1 MPEQPSPSLPS
12 IRSQI
17 ALLVL
22 ACALPTVI
30 GFAALVNQLY
40 GREHAA
46 LREDTLEVAR
56 TVAAA
61 IDRDLAQS
69 ASAAQ
74 ALATSP
80 SLQSGD
86 LASFRTQAARLLA
99 PQFPGSRFLL
109 SDGNGVLLPAPDET
123 VAGAF
128 GARRNEAR
136 LRPLLTVTDAPDTGA
151 PPQPAVSVVYDHEQA
166 LLAVDVPVRYN
177 GKTRYALTVL
187 LKPDR
192 LARSLVGEH
201 VTSRHSVALY
211 NRDGV
216 LVAHYGAGGNV
227 VGQQAPPE
235 LRVPL
240 GLAHET
246 LLDTRLADGT
256 PVYLGLNRAPAS
268 GLAVAVAAPQAL
280 ADERLLQ
287 TVGTV
292 SVVLALLLAIGFTL
306 AWIVGGRISRSVR
319 ALLAPAQALASGAP
333 FTLER
338 MSFSEAQAVGQAMRS
353 LETDLQRHR
362 TELAALVTERTAQL
376 EQERAQLESLY
387 ATAPVGLSYVDPQ
400 LRVLRINDYLAA
412 YNARPV
418 AAHLGQPIAS
428 MITDPGVRR
437 SVLHDY
443 GTVLQTGK
451 PLVGIERSGIS
462 AAAPGRTSHWIVS
475 YYPQF
480 DAGGA
485 LAGITSVLLD
495 ISELKRAEAAL
506 HQSRQLF
513 QSVVEHMPATIFVK
527 RASDLRYEMFNRYGE
542 TLLGLQRAD
551 VLGKTDYD
559 ILPPAQAEAFGADDR
574 RVLASGQVSEVEQE
588 LLTADGGPPHFL
600 TTRKVALRDEHGQ
613 VTHLLGIALD
623 ITERRQAEAVL
634 HSTAER
640 LAQSEQF
647 LRAVTDNLPGMVA
660 YWDANLQCRFA
671 NRYFLEWHSREAGQ
685 IIGAR
690 MTEVLDS
697 DRYARCAPHVAGAL
711 AGMAQ
716 GFESRLAWPSGAI
729 SYTWVNF
736 IPDHDEHDQVRGF
749 FVLESDVTELKET
762 ELHLQQLNEELR
774 LARDKAEAASRAKSE
789 FVANMSHEIRTPMNA
804 IIGLARLLQDAPLA
818 QRERS
823 YLDKIQLAT
832 QSLLSLVND
841 VLDISRIESGQLVLE
856 AVRFQFE
863 HVLNSVSVMAAAS
876 AWDKGV
882 ELVYDIDARVP
893 RELVGDAMRLQ
904 QLLLNLVSNAI
915 KFTPHG
921 EVQLS
926 VALLASTDDA
936 VTLELLVRDTGIG
949 ITAEQQRHIFDAFS
963 QGDSSTSR
971 KYGGA
976 GLGLAICRRIVQ
988 LKGGTLTVDSAPG
1001 QGAAFRAVCS
1011 LRRAEPRD
1019 DGCLPD
1025 SEALRGLR
1033 LLVADDNASV
1043 RAALRHACDAF
1054 GWDVSCVDSSAAA
1067 LTLLASPVHTTPA
1080 PPGAPA
1086 KPVDLLTPGTPY
1098 DLLLLDYDSLGAGD
1112 GGLLVQARAAG
1123 VALPPVLL
1131 MAPEHQSANLAHEC
1145 AELGAA
1151 GVLAKAATPARL
1163 LAAVRAARQP
1173 AAPAPALPS
1182 HALRDRLTGMRLLLV
1197 EDNPIN
1203 QEVAQY
1209 LLTHAGAQVTLAG
1222 NGEQALELL
1231 QQAPERYDAVLMDIQ
1246 MPVMNG
1252 YDASAAARRL
1262 GLRLPIIA
1270 MTANV
1275 MEEDLRRAADAGMD
1289 AHVAKPI
1296 DIEQLLGTLTRLAPG
1311 AIRHGDGAA
1320 HGHAP
1325 ASGAGAGT
1333 GAAGAG
1339 AAGATG
1345 AAATAMDA
1353 PPALPALPGIDLD
1366 AALPRMG
1373 GDFDALVQLLRRF
1386 VQSQGGSVA
1395 EVRQL
1400 LASGQR
1406 QLAGQALHRLR
1417 GVAAN
1422 LGASDVAQC
1431 TAQVEAAL
1439 LEGHPEQV
1447 EPLLTALQAAL
1458 SKVADGAAL
1467 LPASAATA
1475 TGPREIDDSSA
1486 STFIATLVQLQD
1498 LLQNNNLK
1506 ALSLF
1511 QSLRPRLEAVDGTA
1525 TTALAEA
1532 VETLQFRTA
1541 GQLVHTMLQ
1550 QKEIA

>member
-1 MPEQPSPSLPS
+1 LPDQASPSLPS

-30 GFAALVNQLY
+30 SFAALVGQLY

-46 LREDTLEVAR
+46 LRDDTRQVAR
-56 TVAAA
+56 AVAAA

-86 LASFRTQAARLLA
+86 LTSFREQAASLLV

-109 SDGNGVLLPAPDET
+109 SDNHGELLPAPDDT
-123 VAGAF
+123 VASTF
-128 GARRNEAR
+128 GARRNTAR
-136 LRPLLTVTDAPDTGA
+136 LRPLLANDAPPHPT
-151 PPQPAVSVVYDHEQA
+151 VSVVYDHDAA

-192 LARSLVGEH
+192 LARTLLDEH

-216 LVAHYGAGGNV
+216 LVAHYGSGGLV
-227 VGQQAPPE
+227 VGQIAPAA
-235 LRVPL
+235 LRVQL
-240 GLAHET
+240 GLGQES
-246 LLDTRLADGT
+246 LLDTKAADGT
-256 PVYLGLNRAPAS
+256 PIYLGLNRAPAS

-280 ADERLLQ
+280 AVDKLLQ
-287 TVGTV
+287 TVATV
-292 SVVLALLLAIGFTL
+292 SLALALLLAAGFTL
-306 AWIVGGRISRSVR
+306 AWVVGGRISRSVR
-319 ALLAPAQALASGAP
+319 ALLQPAQALASGAP

-338 MSFSEAQAVGQAMRS
+338 MTFSEAQAVGLAMRS
-353 LETDLQRHR
+353 LEADLQRHR
-362 TELAALVTERTAQL
+362 NELSALVAERTDQL
-376 EQERAQLESLY
+376 ERERAQLETLY
-387 ATAPVGLSYVDPQ
+387 ATAPVGLSYVDPE
-400 LRVLRINDYLAA
+400 LRVVRINDYLAA

-418 AAHLGQPIAS
+418 AAHLGQPLAA
-428 MITDPGVRR
+428 MITNPEIRR

-451 PLVGIERSGIS
+451 PLVGIERSGVS
-462 AAAPGRTSHWIVS
+462 AAAPGRTSYWIVS

-480 DAGGA
+480 DADGA
-485 LAGITSVLLD
+485 IAGITSLLLD
-495 ISELKRAEAAL
+495 ISELKRTEAAL
-506 HQSRQLF
+506 RQSRQMF

-527 RASDLRYEMFNRYGE
+527 RAADLRYEMFNRYGE
-542 TLLGLQRAD
+542 ALLGLQRTE

-559 ILPPAQAEAFGADDR
+559 IMPPAQAEAFSADDR
-574 RVLASGQVSEVEQE
+574 RALASGQVSEVEQE
-588 LLTADGGPPHFL
+588 LLTADGGPPHYL
-600 TTRKVALRDEHGQ
+600 TTRKVALRDEGGH

-623 ITERRQAEAVL
+623 ITERRRAEAVL
-634 HSTAER
+634 HSTADR

-671 NRYFLEWHSREAGQ
+671 NRYFLEWHSRDAGQ

-697 DRYARCAPHVAGAL
+697 ARYALCAPHVAGAL
-711 AGMAQ
+711 AGQAQ

-736 IPDHDEHDQVRGF
+736 IPDHDPQHGVRGF

-762 ELHLQQLNEELR
+762 ELHLQRLNDELR

-832 QSLLSLVND
+832 QSLLALVND

-856 AVRFQFE
+856 TVRFQFE
-863 HVLNSVSVMAAAS
+863 HVLNSVSVMVAAS

-882 ELVYDIDARVP
+882 ELVYAVDPRVP

-904 QLLLNLVSNAI
+904 QLLLNLIGNAI
-915 KFTPHG
+915 KFTPQG
-921 EVQLS
+921 EVVLS
-926 VALLASTDDA
+926 VGLLASTAHD
-936 VTLELLVRDTGIG
+936 VTLDIAVRDTGIG
-949 ITAEQQRHIFDAFS
+949 ITPQQQEHIFDAFS

-988 LKGGTLTVDSAPG
+988 LKGGTLSVDSAPG
-1001 QGAAFRAVCS
+1001 QGATFRAVCTVG
-1011 LRRAEPRD
+1011 RADPD
-1019 DGCLPD
+1019 DQGFLPD
-1025 SEALRGLR
+1025 SDALRGLR
-1033 LLVADDNASV
+1033 LLVADDNPSV
-1043 RAALRHACDAF
+1043 RAALQHACTTF
-1054 GWDVSCVDSSAAA
+1054 GWDAVCVATVPAA
-1067 LTLLASPVHTTPA
+1067 LAALAGAPPA
-1080 PPGAPA
+1080 PF
-1086 KPVDLLTPGTPY
+1086 
-1098 DLLLLDYDSLGAGD
+1098 DLLLLDYDSLGSGSD
-1112 GGLLVQARAAG
+1112 GLLCQARTIAG
-1123 VALPPVLL
+1123 LALPPVLL
-1131 MAPEHQSANLAHEC
+1131 MVPEHSSANLAHEC
-1145 AELGAA
+1145 AALGAA
-1151 GVLAKAATPARL
+1151 GVLSKPATPARL
-1163 LAAVRAARQP
+1163 LAAVRQLRQP
-1173 AAPAPALPS
+1173 ATELTTLPS
-1182 HALRDRLTGMRLLLV
+1182 QALQGRLAGMRLLLV

-1275 MEEDLRRAADAGMD
+1275 MEDDLRRAADAGMD

-1296 DIEQLLGTLTRLAPG
+1296 DIEQLLGTLIRLAPHAVASQG
-1311 AIRHGDGAA
+1311 AGPQAA
-1320 HGHAP
+1320 AAP
-1325 ASGAGAGT
+1325 AAGL
-1333 GAAGAG
+1333 
-1339 AAGATG
+1339 
-1345 AAATAMDA
+1345 A
-1353 PPALPALPGIDLD
+1353 PPMPPMPPDLPDLPGIDL
-1366 AALPRMG
+1366 ATALPRMG
-1373 GDFDALVQLLRRF
+1373 GDFGALAGLLRRF
-1386 VQSQGGSVA
+1386 IQSQGDAVA
-1395 EVRQL
+1395 EVREL
-1400 LASGQR
+1400 LA
-1406 QLAGQALHRLR
+1406 AGLQQQASQALHRLR

-1422 LGASDVAQC
+1422 LGAAEVAQL
-1431 TAQVEAAL
+1431 TAQAEAAL
-1439 LEGHPEQV
+1439 LEGRPEQLQH
-1447 EPLLTALQAAL
+1447 LLAAL
-1458 SKVADGAAL
+1458 HDALATVAAGAGK
-1467 LPASAATA
+1467 LPAAKAGQPVHAFDDASAT
-1475 TGPREIDDSSA
+1475 TLM
-1486 STFIATLVQLQD
+1486 ATLAQLQD

-1506 ALSLF
+1506 ALALF
-1511 QSLRPRLEAVDGTA
+1511 QTLRPRLEAVDAAAAA
-1525 TTALAEA
+1525 TLAEA
-1532 VETLQFRTA
+1532 VETLQFRA
-1541 GQLVHTMLQ
+1541 AEQLVHTLLQ
-1550 QKEIA
+1550 QKDIA

>member
-1 MPEQPSPSLPS
+1 MPEQSSSSLPS

-30 GFAALVNQLY
+30 GFAGLVNELY

-46 LREDTLEVAR
+46 LREDTLQLAR

-86 LASFRTQAARLLA
+86 LASFRGQAASLLV
-99 PQFPGSRFLL
+99 PQFPGFRFLL
-109 SDGNGVLLPAPDET
+109 SDSGGALLPAPDET
-123 VAGAF
+123 VASAF

-136 LRPLLTVTDAPDTGA
+136 LRALLAEPANDSA
-151 PPQPAVSVVYDHEQA
+151 PPQPTVSVVYDHDQA

-192 LARSLVGEH
+192 LARTLLDEH

-216 LVAHYGAGGNV
+216 LVAHYGSGGNV
-227 VGQQAPPE
+227 VGQVAPPE
-235 LRVPL
+235 LRVQL
-240 GLAHET
+240 GLGHES
-246 LLDTRLADGT
+246 LVDTKAADGT
-256 PVYLGLNRAPAS
+256 PIYLGLNRAPAS
-268 GLAVAVAAPQAL
+268 GLAVAVAAPRAL
-280 ADERLLQ
+280 ADDRLLQ
-287 TVGTV
+287 TVSTV
-292 SVVLALLLAIGFTL
+292 SLALALLLMLGFTL
-306 AWIVGGRISRSVR
+306 AWVVGGRISRSVR

-333 FTLER
+333 FTLAA
-338 MSFSEAQAVGQAMRS
+338 MTFSEAQAVGNALRS
-353 LETDLQRHR
+353 LEGDLQRHR
-362 TELAALVTERTAQL
+362 TELAALVAERTAQL
-376 EQERAQLESLY
+376 ERERAQLETLY
-387 ATAPVGLSYVDPQ
+387 ATAPVGLSYVDPE

-418 AAHLGQPIAS
+418 AAHLGQPIIA
-428 MITDPGVRR
+428 MITDPEVRR

-451 PLVGIERSGIS
+451 PLVGIERTGPS
-462 AAAPGRTSHWIVS
+462 AAAPGRTSYWIVS

-480 DAGGA
+480 DADGA
-485 LAGITSVLLD
+485 IAGITSLLLD
-495 ISELKRAEAAL
+495 ISEQKRTEAAL
-506 HQSRQLF
+506 RQSRQLF
-513 QSVVEHMPATIFVK
+513 QSVLEHMPATIFLK
-527 RASDLRYEMFNRYGE
+527 RAADLRYEMFNRYGE
-542 TLLGLQRAD
+542 ALLGLQRAD

-559 ILPPAQAEAFGADDR
+559 IMPAAQAEAFGADDR

-588 LLTADGGPPHFL
+588 LVTAAGGAPHYL
-600 TTRKVALRDEHGQ
+600 TTRKVALRDESGH

-623 ITERRQAEAVL
+623 VTERRQAESVL

-671 NRYFLEWHSREAGQ
+671 NRYFLEWHSRQAGQ

-697 DRYARCAPHVAGAL
+697 ARYALCAPHVAGAL
-711 AGMAQ
+711 AGAAQ
-716 GFESRLAWPSGAI
+716 GFESRLAWPSGAT

-736 IPDHDEHDQVRGF
+736 IPDLDEQHGVRGF

-762 ELHLQQLNEELR
+762 ELHLQRLNDELR
-774 LARDKAEAASRAKSE
+774 QARDKAEAASRAKSE

-856 AVRFQFE
+856 HVRFQFE
-863 HVLNSVSVMAAAS
+863 HVLNSVSVMVAAS
-876 AWDKGV
+876 AWDKQV
-882 ELVYDIDARVP
+882 ELVFDIDARVP
-893 RELVGDAMRLQ
+893 RELLGDAMRLQ
-904 QLLLNLVSNAI
+904 QLLLNLISNAI
-915 KFTPHG
+915 KFTPRG
-921 EVQLS
+921 EVRLS
-926 VALLASTDDA
+926 VALAASTA
-936 VTLELLVRDTGIG
+936 AEVTLAIEVRDTGIG
-949 ITAEQQRHIFDAFS
+949 ISPEQQEHIFDAFS

-988 LKGGTLTVDSAPG
+988 LKGGTLTVDSTPG
-1001 QGAAFRAVCS
+1001 QGATFRAICAFK
-1011 LRRAEPRD
+1011 RADPQD
-1019 DGCLPD
+1019 QGWLPD
-1025 SEALRGLR
+1025 HDALRGLR

-1043 RAALRHACDAF
+1043 RDALRQACASF
-1054 GWDVSCVDSSAAA
+1054 GWDAVCVDSAAA
-1067 LTLLASPVHTTPA
+1067 TLAALGGD
-1080 PPGAPA
+1080 GAAADGPDA
-1086 KPVDLLTPGTPY
+1086 RF
-1098 DLLLLDYDSLGAGD
+1098 DLLLLDYDTLGAGD
-1112 GGLLVQARAAG
+1112 DG
-1123 VALPPVLL
+1123 VLRHADGATGIALPPVLL
-1131 MAPEHQSANLAHEC
+1131 MAPEHDSASLAHEC
-1145 AELGAA
+1145 ATLGAA
-1151 GVLAKAATPARL
+1151 GVLAKPATPARL
-1163 LAAVRAARQP
+1163 LAAVRAVRQPSAP
-1173 AAPAPALPS
+1173 AAPPPS
-1182 HALRDRLTGMRLLLV
+1182 HALRDRLAGMRLLLV

-1209 LLTHAGAQVTLAG
+1209 LLTHAGAQVTLAC

-1252 YDASAAARRL
+1252 YEASAAARGL

-1296 DIEQLLGTLTRLAPG
+1296 DIEQLLGTLIRLAPH
-1311 AIRHGDGAA
+1311 AIQRHNHAA
-1320 HGHAP
+1320 GGLAL
-1325 ASGAGAGT
+1325 ANQDSVAGT
-1333 GAAGAG
+1333 AS
-1339 AAGATG
+1339 
-1345 AAATAMDA
+1345 A
-1353 PPALPALPGIDLD
+1353 PPHPSELPGIDL
-1366 AALPRMG
+1366 ATALPRMG
-1373 GDFDALVQLLRRF
+1373 GNFDALAKLLRRF
-1386 VQSQGGSVA
+1386 VQSQGESVS

-1400 LASGQR
+1400 LAAGQR
-1406 QLAGQALHRLR
+1406 QQAGQTLHRLR

-1422 LGASDVAQC
+1422 LGASEVAQR
-1431 TAQVEAAL
+1431 TSQAEAAL
-1439 LEGHPEQV
+1439 LEGHPEQL
-1447 EPLLTALQAAL
+1447 ERLLAALQAAL
-1458 SKVADGAAL
+1458 DTVAASASR
-1467 LPASAATA
+1467 LPAAGEGSAAPDLDDNSA
-1475 TGPREIDDSSA
+1475 T
-1486 STFIATLVQLQD
+1486 TLIATLVQLQD

-1506 ALSLF
+1506 ALALF

-1525 TTALAEA
+1525 AAALAEA
-1532 VETLQFRTA
+1532 VETLQFKAA
-1541 GQLVHTMLQ
+1541 GQLVHKLLQ
-1550 QKEIA
+1550 HKEFA

>member
-1 MPEQPSPSLPS
+1 MPEQTSPSLPS

-22 ACALPTVI
+22 ACALPTVF
-30 GFAALVNQLY
+30 GFAALVHQLY

-69 ASAAQ
+69 ASAAL

-86 LASFRTQAARLLA
+86 LAGFRAQAARLLA

-109 SDGNGVLLPAPDET
+109 SDSRGELLPAPDDT

-128 GARRNEAR
+128 GARRNAAR
-136 LRPLLTVTDAPDTGA
+136 LRALLADGPDTGA

-177 GKTRYALTVL
+177 GRTRYALTVL

-192 LARSLVGEH
+192 LARTLLDEH
-201 VTSRHSVALY
+201 VSSRHGVALY
-211 NRDGV
+211 NREGV
-216 LVAHYGAGGNV
+216 LVAHYGDGGNV
-227 VGQQAPPE
+227 AGQQAPPA

-240 GLAHET
+240 GLAHAT
-246 LLDTRLADGT
+246 LLDTRAADGT
-256 PVYLGLNRAPAS
+256 PIYLGLNRAPAS
-268 GLAVAVAAPQAL
+268 GLAVAVAVPQAL
-280 ADERLLQ
+280 ANERLLQ
-287 TVGTV
+287 TVRTV

-333 FTLER
+333 FTLEP
-338 MSFSEAQAVGQAMRS
+338 MSFSEAQAVGQALRS
-353 LETDLQRHR
+353 LDLDLQRHR
-362 TELAALVTERTAQL
+362 TELAALVAERTAQL

-387 ATAPVGLSYVDPQ
+387 ATAPVGLSYVDPE
-400 LRVLRINDYLAA
+400 LRVVRINDYLAA

-418 AAHLGQPIAS
+418 SAHLGQPIAA

-437 SVLHDY
+437 SMLHDY

-451 PLVGIERSGIS
+451 PLVGIERAGVS
-462 AAAPGRTSHWIVS
+462 AAAPGRTSYWIVS

-485 LAGITSVLLD
+485 IAGITSVLLD

-506 HQSRQLF
+506 RQSRQLF

-588 LLTADGGPPHFL
+588 LVTADGGPPHFL
-600 TTRKVALRDEHGQ
+600 TTRKVALRDEHGH
-613 VTHLLGIALD
+613 VSHLLGIALD
-623 ITERRQAEAVL
+623 ITARRQAEAVL

-697 DRYARCAPHVAGAL
+697 ARYALCAPHVAGAL

-863 HVLNSVSVMAAAS
+863 HVLDSVSVMAAAS

-915 KFTPHG
+915 KFTPQG
-921 EVQLS
+921 EVRLS
-926 VALLASTDDA
+926 VALVASTDDE
-936 VTLELLVRDTGIG
+936 VTLEYVVRDTGIG
-949 ITAEQQRHIFDAFS
+949 ITAEQQHHIFDAFS

-988 LKGGTLTVDSAPG
+988 LKGGTLTVDSTPG
-1001 QGAAFRAVCS
+1001 QGAAFRAVCAFK
-1011 LRRAEPRD
+1011 RADRRD
-1019 DGCLPD
+1019 DGCQPD
-1025 SEALRGLR
+1025 DALRGLR

-1043 RAALRHACDAF
+1043 REALERACAAF
-1054 GWDVSCVDSSAAA
+1054 GWEVSCVDSGAAA
-1067 LTLLASPVHTTPA
+1067 FALLATMDVA
-1080 PPGAPA
+1080 APA
-1086 KPVDLLTPGTPY
+1086 APSDLLAGAGHNPAAPRF
-1098 DLLLLDYDSLGAGD
+1098 DLLLLDYDAPGGGD
-1112 GGLLVQARAAG
+1112 GGPLVQARAAG
-1123 VALPPVLL
+1123 GAALPPVLL
-1131 MAPEHQSANLAHEC
+1131 MAPEHHSADLAHQC
-1145 AELGAA
+1145 AALGAA
-1151 GVLAKAATPARL
+1151 GVLAKPVTPARL

-1173 AAPAPALPS
+1173 ATPAPVPPS
-1182 HALRDRLTGMRLLLV
+1182 HAVRDRLTGMRLLLV

-1296 DIEQLLGTLTRLAPG
+1296 DIEQLLGTLIRLAP
-1311 AIRHGDGAA
+1311 AALRHGAGAA
-1320 HGHAP
+1320 HGQAP
-1325 ASGAGAGT
+1325 AGGPGTGSGTGAGAGT
-1333 GAAGAG
+1333 GAA
-1339 AAGATG
+1339 AAPASP
-1345 AAATAMDA
+1345 A
-1353 PPALPALPGIDLD
+1353 PAPAALPALPGIDLA

-1373 GDFDALVQLLRRF
+1373 GDVDALAQLLRRF
-1386 VQSQGGSVA
+1386 VQSQGDSVA

-1400 LASGQR
+1400 LAAGQR
-1406 QLAGQALHRLR
+1406 QQAGQALHRLR

-1422 LGASDVAQC
+1422 LGASEVAQHA
-1431 TAQVEAAL
+1431 AQVEAAL
-1439 LEGHPEQV
+1439 LEGHAA
-1447 EPLLTALQAAL
+1447 PLESLLAALQAAL
-1458 SKVADGAAL
+1458 ATVADSAGR
-1467 LPASAATA
+1467 LPATQASPGPRNTDGSDAATLH
-1475 TGPREIDDSSA
+1475 
-1486 STFIATLVQLQD
+1486 ATLVQLQD

-1506 ALSLF
+1506 ALALF
-1511 QSLRPRLEAVDGTA
+1511 QSLRPRLETVDGAATA
-1525 TTALAEA
+1525 ALAEA
-1532 VETLQFRTA
+1532 VETLQFRAA
-1541 GQLVHTMLQ
+1541 GQLVHNLLQ
-1550 QKEIA
+1550 KKEIA

>member
-1 MPEQPSPSLPS
+1 LPDQASPSLPS

-30 GFAALVNQLY
+30 SFAALVGQLY

-46 LREDTLEVAR
+46 LRDETRQLAR

-80 SLQSGD
+80 SLESGD
-86 LASFRTQAARLLA
+86 LTSFREQAASLLV

-109 SDGNGVLLPAPDET
+109 SDNRGELLPAPDET
-123 VAGAF
+123 VASAF
-128 GARRNEAR
+128 GARRNAAR
-136 LRPLLTVTDAPDTGA
+136 LRALLADDAPPRPT
-151 PPQPAVSVVYDHEQA
+151 VSVVYDHDTA

-192 LARSLVGEH
+192 LARTLLDEQ
-201 VTSRHSVALY
+201 VTSSHGVTLY

-216 LVAHYGAGGNV
+216 LVAHYGSGGNV
-227 VGQQAPPE
+227 VGQLAPAA
-235 LRVPL
+235 LRVEL
-240 GLAHET
+240 GLGHEA
-246 LLDTRLADGT
+246 LLDTTAADGT
-256 PVYLGLNRAPAS
+256 PIYLGLNRAPAS
-268 GLAVAVAAPQAL
+268 GVAVAVAAPRVL
-280 ADERLLQ
+280 ADDKLLA
-287 TVGTV
+287 TV
-292 SVVLALLLAIGFTL
+292 STVSLALALLLAAGFTL
-306 AWIVGGRISRSVR
+306 AWVVGGRISRTVR
-319 ALLAPAQALASGAP
+319 ALLKPAQALASGAP

-338 MSFSEAQAVGQAMRS
+338 MTFSEAQAVALALRS
-353 LETDLQRHR
+353 LEADLQRHR
-362 TELAALVTERTAQL
+362 NELSALVAERTAQL
-376 EQERAQLESLY
+376 ERERAQLETLY
-387 ATAPVGLSYVDPQ
+387 ATAPVGLSYVDPE
-400 LRVLRINDYLAA
+400 LRVVRINDYLAA

-418 AAHLGQPIAS
+418 AAHLGQPLAS
-428 MITDPGVRR
+428 MIGDPQVRR

-451 PLVGIERSGIS
+451 PLVGIERSGVS
-462 AAAPGRTSHWIVS
+462 AAAPGRTSYWIVS

-480 DAGGA
+480 DADGA
-485 LAGITSVLLD
+485 IAGITSLLLD
-495 ISELKRAEAAL
+495 ISELKRTEAAL
-506 HQSRQLF
+506 RQSRQLF
-513 QSVVEHMPATIFVK
+513 QSVLEYMPATIFVK
-527 RASDLRYEMFNRYGE
+527 RAADLRYEMFNRYGE
-542 TLLGLQRAD
+542 ALLGLQRAD

-559 ILPPAQAEAFGADDR
+559 IMPPAQAEAFGADDR
-574 RVLASGQVSEVEQE
+574 RALASGQVSEVEQE
-588 LLTADGGPPHFL
+588 LVTADGGPPHYL
-600 TTRKVALRDEHGQ
+600 TTRKVALRDEGGH

-647 LRAVTDNLPGMVA
+647 LRAITDNLPGMVA

-671 NRYFLEWHSREAGQ
+671 NRYFLEWHSRDAGQ
-685 IIGAR
+685 IVGAR

-697 DRYARCAPHVAGAL
+697 ARYALCAPHVAGAL
-711 AGMAQ
+711 GGRPQ
-716 GFESRLAWPSGAI
+716 GFESRLAWPSGAL

-736 IPDHDEHDQVRGF
+736 IPDYDPQHGVRGF

-762 ELHLQQLNEELR
+762 ELHLQQLNEQLR
-774 LARDKAEAASRAKSE
+774 LARDKAEAASRAKSA

-832 QSLLSLVND
+832 QSLLALVND

-856 AVRFQFE
+856 SVRFPFE
-863 HVLNSVSVMAAAS
+863 HVLNSVSVMVAAS

-882 ELVYDIDARVP
+882 ELVYAIDPRVP
-893 RELVGDAMRLQ
+893 RELVGDPMRLQ

-915 KFTPHG
+915 KFTPQG
-921 EVQLS
+921 EVVLA
-926 VALLASTDDA
+926 VGLLADTPA
-936 VTLELLVRDTGIG
+936 GVTLDIVVRDTGIG
-949 ITAEQQRHIFDAFS
+949 ITPEQQAHIFDAFS

-988 LKGGTLTVDSAPG
+988 LKGGTLTVESRPG
-1001 QGAAFRAVCS
+1001 QGAAFRAVCPIM
-1011 LRRAEPRD
+1011 RADPD
-1019 DGCLPD
+1019 DHGIVPGSD
-1025 SEALRGLR
+1025 AVRALR
-1033 LLVADDNASV
+1033 LLVADDNATV
-1043 RAALRHACDAF
+1043 RDALRHACDSF
-1054 GWDVSCVDSSAAA
+1054 GWQAVCVATVPAA
-1067 LTLLASPVHTTPA
+1067 LAALAGGGPSA
-1080 PPGAPA
+1080 PF
-1086 KPVDLLTPGTPY
+1086 
-1098 DLLLLDYDSLGAGD
+1098 DLLLLDYDSLGAGND
-1112 GGLLVQARAAG
+1112 GLLCQARAIAG
-1123 VALPPVLL
+1123 PALPPVLL
-1131 MAPEHQSANLAHEC
+1131 MVPEHDSANLTHDC
-1145 AELGAA
+1145 AALGAA
-1151 GVLAKAATPARL
+1151 GVLSKPATPARL
-1163 LAAVRAARQP
+1163 LAAVTALRQP
-1173 AAPAPALPS
+1173 ATPLAALPS
-1182 HALRDRLTGMRLLLV
+1182 HALHGRLAGMRLLLV

-1275 MEEDLRRAADAGMD
+1275 MEDDLRRAAEAGMD

-1296 DIEQLLGTLTRLAPG
+1296 DIEQLLSTLTRLAPH
-1311 AIRHGDGAA
+1311 AIA
-1320 HGHAP
+1320 GH
-1325 ASGAGAGT
+1325 GT
-1333 GAAGAG
+1333 GAAPAPAP
-1339 AAGATG
+1339 AAGA
-1345 AAATAMDA
+1345 
-1353 PPALPALPGIDLD
+1353 PLPDQSRQSNLPELPGIDLA
-1366 AALPRMG
+1366 AALPRMD
-1373 GDFDALVQLLRRF
+1373 GDFGALASLLRRF
-1386 VQSQGGSVA
+1386 IQSQGDAVA
-1395 EVRQL
+1395 EVREL
-1400 LASGQR
+1400 LAAGLQ
-1406 QLAGQALHRLR
+1406 QQAGQVLHRLR

-1422 LGASDVAQC
+1422 LGAGEVAQL
-1431 TAQVEAAL
+1431 TAQAEAAL
-1439 LEGHPEQV
+1439 LEGHPEQLD
-1447 EPLLTALQAAL
+1447 ERLAAL
-1458 SKVADGAAL
+1458 HGALATVAAGAHR
-1467 LPASAATA
+1467 LPAPAAGQGA
-1475 TGPREIDDSSA
+1475 TGIGDASA
-1486 STFIATLVQLQD
+1486 TTLMATLAQLQD

-1506 ALSLF
+1506 ALALF
-1511 QSLRPRLEAVDGTA
+1511 QSLRPRLEAIDA
-1525 TTALAEA
+1525 AAAAALAEA
-1532 VETLQFRTA
+1532 VETLQFRAA
-1541 GQLVHTMLQ
+1541 GQLVHTLLQ
-1550 QKEIA
+1550 NKEIA

>member
-1 MPEQPSPSLPS
+1 MPVHASPSLPS

-30 GFAALVNQLY
+30 GFAALVSQLY

-56 TVAAA
+56 AVAAA

-86 LASFRTQAARLLA
+86 LTSFREQAARLLV

-109 SDGNGVLLPAPDET
+109 SDSRGALLPAPDET
-123 VAGAF
+123 VASAF
-128 GARRNEAR
+128 GARRNQAR
-136 LRPLLTVTDAPDTGA
+136 LRALLAATPDTASAA
-151 PPQPAVSVVYDHEQA
+151 PPQPAVSVVYDHDQA
-166 LLAVDVPVRYN
+166 LLAIDVPVRHN
-177 GKTRYALTVL
+177 GKLRYALTVL

-192 LARSLVGEH
+192 LARTLIEEH

-216 LVAHYGAGGNV
+216 LVAHYGSGGNV
-227 VGQQAPPE
+227 VGQLAPPA
-235 LRVPL
+235 LRMQL
-240 GLAHET
+240 GLAHES
-246 LLDTRLADGT
+246 LRDTRAADGT
-256 PVYLGLNRAPAS
+256 PIYLGLNRAPAS

-280 ADERLLQ
+280 ANDRLLQ

-292 SVVLALLLAIGFTL
+292 SVLLALLLAIGFTL
-306 AWIVGGRISRSVR
+306 AWVVGGRISRSVR
-319 ALLAPAQALASGAP
+319 ALLGPAQALASGAP

-338 MSFSEAQAVGQAMRS
+338 MTFSEAQAVGLALRS
-353 LETDLQRHR
+353 LEGDLQRHR
-362 TELAALVTERTAQL
+362 TELAALVAERTAQL
-376 EQERAQLESLY
+376 ERERAQLETLY

-400 LRVLRINDYLAA
+400 LRVVRINDYLAA

-418 AAHLGQPIAS
+418 AAHLGQPIMA
-428 MITDPGVRR
+428 MITDPEVRR

-451 PLVGIERSGIS
+451 PLVGIERTGVS

-480 DAGGA
+480 DADGA
-485 LAGITSVLLD
+485 IAGITSLLLD

-506 HQSRQLF
+506 RQSRQLF

-551 VLGKTDYD
+551 VLGKTDYE
-559 ILPPAQAEAFGADDR
+559 IMPAAQAEAFGADDR
-574 RVLASGQVSEVEQE
+574 RVLASGQVSELEQE
-588 LLTADGGPPHFL
+588 LVTADGAPPHFL

-623 ITERRQAEAVL
+623 ITERRRAEAVL

-660 YWDANLQCRFA
+660 YWDAHLQCRFA
-671 NRYFLEWHSREAGQ
+671 NRYFLEWHSRDAGQ
-685 IIGAR
+685 VIGAR

-697 DRYARCAPHVAGAL
+697 ARYALCAPHVAGAL

-716 GFESRLAWPSGAI
+716 GFESQLAWPSGAI

-736 IPDHDEHDQVRGF
+736 IPDHDEQDQVRGF

-762 ELHLQQLNEELR
+762 ELHLQQLNDELR
-774 LARDKAEAASRAKSE
+774 LARDKAEAASRAKSA

-863 HVLNSVSVMAAAS
+863 HVLNSVSVMVAAS

-915 KFTPHG
+915 KFTPQG
-921 EVQLS
+921 EVRLS
-926 VALLASTDDA
+926 VALLASTA
-936 VTLELLVRDTGIG
+936 AELTLEFVVRDTGIG
-949 ITAEQQRHIFDAFS
+949 ITAEQQEHIFDAFS

-1001 QGAAFRAVCS
+1001 QGAAFRAVCAF
-1011 LRRAEPRD
+1011 RRAEPH
-1019 DGCLPD
+1019 DGGCRPD
-1025 SEALRGLR
+1025 SDALRGLR

-1043 RAALRHACDAF
+1043 HAALRRTCAAF
-1054 GWDVSCVDSSAAA
+1054 GWQVSGVASGAAA
-1067 LTLLASPVHTTPA
+1067 LALLALDDGAA
-1080 PPGAPA
+1080 PF
-1086 KPVDLLTPGTPY
+1086 
-1098 DLLLLDYDSLGAGD
+1098 DLLLLDYDALGAGD
-1112 GGLLVQARAAG
+1112 GGLLAQARAAG
-1123 VALPPVLL
+1123 AALPPVLL
-1131 MAPEHQSANLAHEC
+1131 MVPEHHSANLAHDC
-1145 AELGAA
+1145 AALGAA
-1151 GVLAKAATPARL
+1151 GVLAKPATPPRL
-1163 LAAVRAARQP
+1163 LAAVRAVRQP
-1173 AAPAPALPS
+1173 AAPAIALPS
-1182 HALRDRLTGMRLLLV
+1182 HALQDRLAGMRLLLV

-1252 YDASAAARRL
+1252 YDATAAARRL
-1262 GLRLPIIA
+1262 GLGLPIIA

-1275 MEEDLRRAADAGMD
+1275 MEEDLRRATEAGMD

-1296 DIEQLLGTLTRLAPG
+1296 DIEQLLGTLVRLAPQ
-1311 AIRHGDGAA
+1311 AIRHADQGQAAVVVEGDGIDPA
-1320 HGHAP
+1320 AP
-1325 ASGAGAGT
+1325 AE
-1333 GAAGAG
+1333 
-1339 AAGATG
+1339 
-1345 AAATAMDA
+1345 
-1353 PPALPALPGIDLD
+1353 LPGIDLA

-1373 GDFDALVQLLRRF
+1373 GNFGALAQLLRRF

-1400 LASGQR
+1400 LAAGQR
-1406 QLAGQALHRLR
+1406 QQAGQALHRLR

-1422 LGASDVAQC
+1422 LGASDVARC
-1431 TAQVEAAL
+1431 AAQVEAAL
-1439 LEGHPEQV
+1439 HDGHSEQV
-1447 EPLLTALQAAL
+1447 APLLAALQAAL
-1458 SKVADGAAL
+1458 ATVADGARR
-1467 LPASAATA
+1467 LPATVAGRAAHEFDDASAT
-1475 TGPREIDDSSA
+1475 TL
-1486 STFIATLVQLQD
+1486 IATLVQLQD

-1506 ALSLF
+1506 ALAVF
-1511 QSLRPRLEAVDGTA
+1511 QSLRPRLDAVDGTA
-1525 TTALAEA
+1525 TASLAEA
-1532 VETLQFRTA
+1532 VETLRFREA
-1541 GQLVHTMLQ
+1541 GQLVHTLLQ
-1550 QKEIA
+1550 QKEFA